1 MLFRKKAWLRPAARK
16 RRAMRAT
23 RSSVKEWPLRDGP
36 RPAGVGGSGARRV
49 VGEKSRASISRQRLA
64 AHVCVT
70 RVFVYVH
77 AWKMVEERRAAGDND
92 GNRRDRYALAREKD
106 RGETGSDG

>member
-1 MLFRKKAWLRPAARK
+1 MVPGPQAWEVAGRGEWWGKKA
-16 RRAMRAT
+16 
-23 RSSVKEWPLRDGP
+23 
-36 RPAGVGGSGARRV
+36 
-49 VGEKSRASISRQRLA
+49 RASVSRQRLA
-64 AHVCVT
+64 AHVCVNVRT

-77 AWKMVEERRAAGDND
+77 AWKMARGEEEPAGDND